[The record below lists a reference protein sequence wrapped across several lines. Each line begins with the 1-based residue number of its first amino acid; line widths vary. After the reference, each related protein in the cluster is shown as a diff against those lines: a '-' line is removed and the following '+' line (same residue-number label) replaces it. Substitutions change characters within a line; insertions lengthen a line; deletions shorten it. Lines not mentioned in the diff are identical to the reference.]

1 MVTNLHI
8 TFRKKIH
15 HDMIKFQRRG
25 GAKILPNYVRILN
38 EDDREELSW
47 KSQFENSF
55 SRKSNVLRYTKYA
68 EVDFELTTENRI
80 ENKR

>member
-1 MVTNLHI
+1 
-8 TFRKKIH
+8 
-15 HDMIKFQRRG
+15 MIKFQRRG
-25 GAKILPNYVRILN
+25 GTKILPNYVRILN
-38 EDDREELSW
+38 EDAREELSW

-55 SRKSNVLRYTKYA
+55 SRKSKVLRYTKDA